1 MQPQFTLPPHLLA
14 KSFPFHFVF
23 NGDHII
29 IQAGEVLQRLIPEII
44 GSQFAKCFQIN
55 RPIIETANFAAISKQ
70 SHSIFILKSLYSEM
84 SLKGQMIPVDD
95 CEVIFFLGSPV
106 VTEISQLNHIGIK
119 LKDFAIHDSV
129 ADFLFLLQAKS
140 RLMDELA
147 EREVKLKNILR
158 GKEEIAILA
167 EARARDIE
175 QALKNLQRT
184 QAQLIQAEKMSG
196 LGQMVAGIAHEINNP
211 INFIN
216 GNLACIDQYVQH
228 LITLLKLYQQ
238 HFPQASP
245 EITDCMEEIDL
256 EFLLIDLPRIVASMQ
271 TGTSRIRD
279 IVLSLRNFSRLD
291 EAEQKDVDL
300 HEGIDSTLLILN
312 HKLKQGIEVI
322 RKYGDLPKILCYPS
336 QLNQVF
342 MNILS
347 NAVDALFET
356 DVKSKQIVIQTRVDG
371 SKHVCISIQD
381 NGNGIPPEI
390 KERIFNPF
398 FTTKPS
404 SKGTGLG
411 LSIIHQ
417 IIEKHQGTIDVISEL
432 GKGTEF
438 TIKIPIS

>member
-1 MQPQFTLPPHLLA
+1 
-14 KSFPFHFVF
+14 
-23 NGDHII
+23 
-29 IQAGEVLQRLIPEII
+29 
-44 GSQFAKCFQIN
+44 
-55 RPIIETANFAAISKQ
+55 
-70 SHSIFILKSLYSEM
+70 
-84 SLKGQMIPVDD
+84 
-95 CEVIFFLGSPV
+95 
-106 VTEISQLNHIGIK
+106 
-119 LKDFAIHDSV
+119 
-129 ADFLFLLQAKS
+129 
-140 RLMDELA
+140 
-147 EREVKLKNILR
+147 LR

-245 EITDCMEEIDL
+245 EITDYMKEIDL
-256 EFLLIDLPRIVASMQ
+256 EFLLTDLPCIVASMQ

-411 LSIIHQ
+411 LSISHQ
-417 IIEKHQGTIDVISEL
+417 IIEKHQGTIDVQ
-432 GKGTEF
+432 
-438 TIKIPIS
+438 